1 MQTLGVV
8 NSIAYICG
16 LEQYDQSTIKKA
28 LLLLMM
34 TYLLGLEQKYWVQL
48 K

>member
-16 LEQYDQSTIKKA
+16 LEQYDQS
-28 LLLLMM
+28 
-34 TYLLGLEQKYWVQL
+34 EVQL
-48 K
+48 SKFLTNKVLTACQTYCK